1 MGIALFGVIVLL
13 FFLVQSGVFING
25 VIDRSPDLREQGFSF
40 RLLDDPIMQER
51 MATLMSNGDLIGQ
64 AALWSGLAGL
74 LAILASV
81 LLWKRSLTSQF
92 LGLRIPAFK
101 HFLIWA
107 GVFILLGLIIE
118 GLAYLSPVFRS
129 DFMTDILG
137 NTTNM
142 VVLYLGVGV
151 MAPFFEEFLLR
162 GLLFGSVRHLAD
174 EHIAVAATAG
184 VFTIMHMQYTPA
196 VMLLILPL
204 GVVLGYA
211 RAKSG
216 SIWVPVALHMLN
228 NLATV
233 AFP

>member
-1 MGIALFGVIVLL
+1 MGVLLFGVIVLV
-13 FFLVQSGVFING
+13 FFIVQSGVFING

-40 RLLDDPIMQER
+40 SLLNDPIMQER
-51 MATLMSNGDLIGQ
+51 MATYMTNGDLIGQ
-64 AALWSGLAGL
+64 AAFWSGLIGL
-74 LAILASV
+74 AAIVLSV
-81 LLWKRSLTSQF
+81 VLWKRSLTSQF
-92 LGLRIPAFK
+92 LGLRIPTIK
-101 HFLIWA
+101 QFLIWA
-107 GVFILLGLIIE
+107 GVFILLGAIIE

-142 VVLYLGVGV
+142 IWLYLGVGI
-151 MAPFFEEFLLR
+151 MAPLFEEFLLR
-162 GLLFGSVRHLAD
+162 GLLFGSVRHIAD
-174 EHIAVAATAG
+174 ENIAVAATAG
-184 VFTIMHMQYTPA
+184 VFTIMHMQYTAA